1 MNAGR
6 VNILFTYSA
15 AVLLAALFLV
25 SCVSAQ
31 GSTIKGSLEVT
42 SNPSGA
48 EIYLNDE
55 FIGYTPVTIEDLY
68 PGIHYVRLDMSG
80 YKSWEDIFEIKEGQT
95 TYISHNLEASAG
107 EAYSINTEP
116 DGAEIYFDGEFMG
129 YSDKVLSGLPSGQ
142 HEIKLVLDGYM
153 DYMKTVYIQEDMSQS
168 LTHVFEPLP
177 TTGTVIIESTPTNA
191 EVYLNGEFKG
201 RTRLTLEET
210 EPGTYNIL
218 IKKTGFED
226 WEGVVEVAA
235 GKISEVSADLS
246 AMKAIVLIETIPE
259 GATVIFYGEEIGT
272 TPLEFEAEQG
282 GHELFLSK
290 FGYGDL
296 ETRIDVGYEGGT
308 YVFELVPMIGEA
320 IAEAEAV
327 IAANMDYNPA
337 DAITAL
343 EKAKTAYSAGENED
357 ALSWLQTAVRLAED
371 IDEDGIKNPDD
382 MAPHLNNLLIYISPF
397 FLLILLVS
405 LAVLDFRRHMI
416 KPVLDIEI
424 PASID
429 PDDENAK
436 ATISIEIEGPYRGHV
451 CTVSI
456 DGDKVEY
463 ISDTGT
469 FDIDLAGRMPGLHK
483 IEAKLEIARG
493 RLGTKV
499 VTASKVFEI
508 GSDIIVA
515 GEFME

>member
-1 MNAGR
+1 MSAGR
-6 VNILFTYSA
+6 VNILTYSA
-15 AVLLAALFLV
+15 AVLLAALLLV

-31 GSTIKGSLEVT
+31 GSTVKGSLEVT

-48 EIYLNDE
+48 EVYLNDE

-68 PGIHYVRLDMSG
+68 PGIHYVRLDMPG
-80 YKSWEDIFEIKEGQT
+80 YKSREEIFEIKEGQT

-107 EAYSINTEP
+107 DAYSINTEP

-129 YSDKVLSGLPSGQ
+129 YSDIVLSGLPSGQ

-153 DYMKTVYIQEDMSQS
+153 DYMRTVYIQEDMSQS

-177 TTGTVIIESTPTNA
+177 ATGTVIIESTPTNA
-191 EVYLNGEFKG
+191 EVYLNGEYKG
-201 RTRLTLEET
+201 NTRLTLEEVD
-210 EPGTYNIL
+210 PGTYNIL
-218 IKKTGFED
+218 IQKTGFED

-246 AMKAIVLIETIPE
+246 AKKVPVLIETIPE
-259 GATVIFYGEEIGT
+259 GAMVVFDGEEIGS
-272 TPLEFEAEQG
+272 TPLEFEAVQG
-282 GHELFLSK
+282 EHELSLTK

-296 ETRIDVGYEGGT
+296 ETRTDVGYEGGT
-308 YVFELVPMIGEA
+308 YVFELVPMISEA
-320 IAEAEAV
+320 IAEAEAI
-327 IAANMDYNPA
+327 IAANSEYNPEN
-337 DAITAL
+337 AISAL
-343 EKAKTAYSAGENED
+343 EKAKAAYSAGENEE
-357 ALSWLQTAVRLAED
+357 ALSWLQAAVRLAED
-371 IDEDGIKNPDD
+371 IDEDGIKNPED
-382 MAPHLNNLLIYISPF
+382 MAPNLNNLVIYISPV
-397 FLLILLVS
+397 LLLALLVW
-405 LAVLDFRRHMI
+405 LALLDFRRHMI
-416 KPVLDIEI
+416 KPALDIEI

-456 DGDKVEY
+456 DGDRVEY

-483 IEAKLEIARG
+483 IEAKLEVARG
-493 RLGTKV
+493 RFGTKV
-499 VTASKVFEI
+499 VTVSKVFEI